1 MRAKGF
7 KSVLAVSEMNKL
19 LVTLVV
25 LFLDVIPAYAGE
37 HSGIVTHVRDG
48 DTILVGIKPVR
59 LSGVHAPERGEN
71 GGKEATRFMKQLV
84 LGKRVICTLG
94 GQKSYDRLI
103 GICFLDGEDIG
114 AKLIAAGFGRDCP
127 RYSGGRYQ
135 AHEKISASKLRLP
148 DYCKK
153 R

>member
-1 MRAKGF
+1 
-7 KSVLAVSEMNKL
+7 MNKL

-25 LFLDVIPAYAGE
+25 LFLDVIPAYAVD

-48 DTILVGIKPVR
+48 DTILVDRQPVR
-59 LSGVHAPERGEN
+59 LNGVHAPERREN
-71 GGKEATRFMKQLV
+71 GGEEATRFMKKLV
-84 LGKRVICTLG
+84 LGKMVTCKLD
-94 GQKSYDRLI
+94 GQKSYDRVI
-103 GICFLDGEDIG
+103 GTCFLDGADIG
-114 AKLIAAGFGRDCP
+114 AKLIAAGFGRDCS

-135 AHEKISASKLRLP
+135 DLEKISASKLRLP